1 MIREVERSSLSH
13 TVNPR
18 QSQDSCFLVQ
28 CCAIMHA
35 SQASAPRLG
44 EFQVGVLKEEAGLG

>member
-1 MIREVERSSLSH
+1 M
-13 TVNPR
+13 NPR

-28 CCAIMHA
+28 CCAFMHA

-44 EFQVGVLKEEAGLG
+44 EFQVGVLKEEAGQG